1 MIYMINSN
9 DLNTSLVINYNQIL
23 NIIGYNYKE
32 ILDDFIA
39 NHSIKDKLGY
49 DVVNFGYL
57 NDFKRSFPELFKI
70 IMRVSKVKTM

>member
-1 MIYMINSN
+1 MIYMINSD

-49 DVVNFGYL
+49 DVINFGYL

>member
-1 MIYMINSN
+1 MIYMINSD
-9 DLNTSLVINYNQIL
+9 DLNTSLIINYNQIL

-39 NHSIKDKLGY
+39 NHSIKDKFGY

>member
-1 MIYMINSN
+1 MIYLINSD

>member
-1 MIYMINSN
+1 MIYMINS
-9 DLNTSLVINYNQIL
+9 DDINTSLVINYNQIL

>member
-1 MIYMINSN
+1 MIYMISSD

>member
-1 MIYMINSN
+1 MIYMINSD
-9 DLNTSLVINYNQIL
+9 DLNTSLIINYNQIL

>member
-1 MIYMINSN
+1 MIYMINTD
-9 DLNTSLVINYNQIL
+9 DLNTSLVINYNTIL
-23 NIIGYNYKE
+23 KTAGIEYKS

>member
-1 MIYMINSN
+1 MINSD

>member
-1 MIYMINSN
+1 MIYMINSD

-57 NDFKRSFPELFKI
+57 NDFKRSFSRTI
-70 IMRVSKVKTM
+70 

>member
-1 MIYMINSN
+1 MIYMINSD
-9 DLNTSLVINYNQIL
+9 DLNTSLIVNYNQIL

>member
-1 MIYMINSN
+1 MIYMINTD

>member
-1 MIYMINSN
+1 MIYMINSD

>member
-1 MIYMINSN
+1 MIYMINSD

-49 DVVNFGYL
+49 DVVNFRYL

>member
-1 MIYMINSN
+1 MIYMINSD

-23 NIIGYNYKE
+23 NIIDYNYKE